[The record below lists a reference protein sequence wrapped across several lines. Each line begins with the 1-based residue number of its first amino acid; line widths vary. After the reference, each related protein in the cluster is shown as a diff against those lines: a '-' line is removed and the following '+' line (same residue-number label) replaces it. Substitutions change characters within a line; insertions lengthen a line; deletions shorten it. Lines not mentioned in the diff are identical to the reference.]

1 MLAKLFCQADKLIFF
16 KCFSVVRDCRHFGD
30 ETQLGK
36 FGAFSVR
43 LMFWMQVTGSVLR
56 FLSSFLW
63 CQMYRLGAISG
74 TSETLQPVDFD
85 ARNSILESYNLGNV
99 RLGDD
104 TFESEAIGGSI
115 YDRAAFSSLFESF
128 SREDDLDIEV
138 HIIYRTLS

>member
-1 MLAKLFCQADKLIFF
+1 L
-16 KCFSVVRDCRHFGD
+16 VVRDGRHLWDG
-30 ETQLGK
+30 TQLDK
-36 FGAFSVR
+36 FGTFSVK
-43 LMFWMQVTGSVLR
+43 LMFWMQATGSGLR

-74 TSETLQPVDFD
+74 TLATLQPVDFD
-85 ARNSILESYNLGNV
+85 ARNSILGSYNLGNV

-138 HIIYRTLS
+138 RIIHHTL